1 MFKKR
6 SNQAELMDDLT
17 LANDALRKNLDELE
31 LINKYLGGNNVVIE
45 ALEKLRIK
53 KIITPE
59 KTIKIA
65 DLGCGGGDTLRAI
78 ATWASKKSMSVKL
91 IGIDANQFMLDYAS
105 EKAKEKKAD
114 IAFEKIDIFSKDF
127 EKEVYDITICSLF
140 CHHFTDEELVNLFTQ
155 IKKQTKNIF
164 IINDLHRHW
173 FAYYSIK
180 YITKALNGSYLV
192 QNDAPLSVLRAFT
205 RSELEKLLL
214 LSDIKD
220 YELHWRWAFRYQ
232 LIAYFKNK

>member
-1 MFKKR
+1 MFKNR

-45 ALEKLRIK
+45 ALEKLRNK
-53 KIITPE
+53 KFFEEQKI
-59 KTIKIA
+59 IKIA

-78 ATWASKKSMSVKL
+78 ASWAKKRKLNIEL
-91 IGIDANQFMLDYAS
+91 IGIDANQFMLDYAH
-105 EKAKEKKAD
+105 EKATEQKVAISFKKV
-114 IAFEKIDIFSKDF
+114 DIFSEDF
-127 EKEVYDITICSLF
+127 GNEVYDITICSLF
-140 CHHFTDEELVNLFTQ
+140 CHHFTDEDLIRLFGQ
-155 IKKQTKNIF
+155 IKKQTQKAF

-180 YITKALNGSYLV
+180 YLTKILNGSYLV

-205 RSELEKLLL
+205 REELEKLLVKSGL
-214 LSDIKD
+214 KT

-232 LIAYFKNK
+232 IITYF

>member
-1 MFKKR
+1 
-6 SNQAELMDDLT
+6 LT

-45 ALEKLRIK
+45 ALEKLRAK
-53 KIITPE
+53 KIINPE
-59 KTIKIA
+59 KTVRIA

-78 ATWASKKSMSVKL
+78 ADWAKRQKLSIEL

-105 EKAKEKKAD
+105 EKASEKQIEMTFRKV
-114 IAFEKIDIFSKDF
+114 DIFSEDF
-127 EKEVYDITICSLF
+127 EKEEYDITICSLF
-140 CHHFTDEELVNLFTQ
+140 CHHFTNEELLKLFGQ
-155 IKKQTKNIF
+155 IKKQTKSVF

-180 YITKALNGSYLV
+180 YLTKILNGSYLV

-205 RSELEKLLL
+205 RTEIERLLL
-214 LSDIKD
+214 QADIKS
-220 YELHWRWAFRYQ
+220 YQLRWRWAFRYQ
-232 LIAYFKNK
+232 VIAYF